1 MASQLTVCLLY
12 SPSTNTVSNTQV
24 LKTFD
29 TGVEQTHLIIHKEK
43 THVNSVSNVARLNY
57 LRLIGLQK
65 LCFNVRPNY
74 PNAKLCL
81 FLSLSINQYY
91 CSLMWPLLCYCTW
104 WASVRRLS
112 QTQSPSNGELLM
124 KSYMI
129 CICHIFD
136 MIF

>member
-12 SPSTNTVSNTQV
+12 SPFTNTVSNTQV

-29 TGVEQTHLIIHKEK
+29 TGVEQTHLIIHKER

-91 CSLMWPLLCYCTW
+91 CSLMWPLHLVGFSSSLVTDTV
-104 WASVRRLS
+104 SIKRRIAH
-112 QTQSPSNGELLM
+112 EVIYDM
-124 KSYMI
+124 YMSYI
-129 CICHIFD
+129 
-136 MIF
+136 

>member
-12 SPSTNTVSNTQV
+12 SPFTNTVSNTQV

-29 TGVEQTHLIIHKEK
+29 TGVEQTHLIIHKER

-91 CSLMWPLLCYCTW
+91 CSLMWPLHLVGFS
-104 WASVRRLS
+104 ASLVTDTVSIKRRIAH
-112 QTQSPSNGELLM
+112 EVIYDM
-124 KSYMI
+124 YMSYI
-129 CICHIFD
+129 
-136 MIF
+136 

>member
-29 TGVEQTHLIIHKEK
+29 TGVEQTHLIIHKER

-91 CSLMWPLLCYCTW
+91 CSLMWPLHLVGFS
-104 WASVRRLS
+104 ASLVTDTVSIKRRIAH
-112 QTQSPSNGELLM
+112 EVIYDM
-124 KSYMI
+124 YMSYI
-129 CICHIFD
+129 
-136 MIF
+136 